1 MMRATRSYSAR
12 QVLRVATRGLALPP
26 HTVVG
31 LPALSPTMTQGN
43 IASYVA
49 KIGDQLTTGDRLA
62 EIETDKA
69 TVDFEATDD
78 GFLAQIL
85 IPAGTSD
92 VPVGTPMLVL
102 CTSAADVPAFANFK
116 AEGASAAP
124 AKAAAPASAPAK
136 AAPAAAPTPAPAP
149 TVASAAPPPP
159 RAAAAAPTSLAG
171 VALPALGGK
180 IYYNPTKGESCTP
193 LMPRACARIHPFARG
208 APDRALLNLSLTTC
222 ILPIAYCP

>member
-1 MMRATRSYSAR
+1 MRTTRLVSR

-85 IPAGTSD
+85 IPAGT
-92 VPVGTPMLVL
+92 LVSGMKKYDQPL
-102 CTSAADVPAFANFK
+102 C
-116 AEGASAAP
+116 
-124 AKAAAPASAPAK
+124 
-136 AAPAAAPTPAPAP
+136 
-149 TVASAAPPPP
+149 
-159 RAAAAAPTSLAG
+159 RAWQPKS
-171 VALPALGGK
+171 
-180 IYYNPTKGESCTP
+180 
-193 LMPRACARIHPFARG
+193 RRI
-208 APDRALLNLSLTTC
+208 C
-222 ILPIAYCP
+222 V

>member
-1 MMRATRSYSAR
+1 MRTTRLVSR

-102 CTSAADVPAFANFK
+102 CTSGAGGGAHPGTHRRCCGSSAATCRCRCADVPRRS
-116 AEGASAAP
+116 GPSG
-124 AKAAAPASAPAK
+124 
-136 AAPAAAPTPAPAP
+136 
-149 TVASAAPPPP
+149 P
-159 RAAAAAPTSLAG
+159 RRQNL
-171 VALPALGGK
+171 LQ
-180 IYYNPTKGESCTP
+180 
-193 LMPRACARIHPFARG
+193 
-208 APDRALLNLSLTTC
+208 PDKR
-222 ILPIAYCP
+222 